1 MIMSVVM
8 KAKSTLTTLSIGD
21 FKLSNSSFK
30 QISQIDKLIHLEINA
45 SNLSETNYSYL
56 SSEGFSHL
64 KKISKLRKL
73 KIHNPKDSQG
83 RALPVYLPEFA
94 FSCPWLEQLEVSGC
108 LNITEMTLKVFLVCL
123 VTDSKLKHLN
133 IQDCGFDRG
142 FVKMMKQKYPHIKI
156 VD

>member
-1 MIMSVVM
+1 MSH
-8 KAKSTLTTLSIGD
+8 
-21 FKLSNSSFK
+21 SSFK

-45 SNLSETNYSYL
+45 SNLSDSETNYSYL
-56 SSEGFSHL
+56 YSEGFSHL
-64 KKISKLRKL
+64 KKISKLRRL

-94 FSCPWLEQLEVSGC
+94 FSCPWLEHLEVSGC
-108 LNITEMTLKVFLVCL
+108 LIELKELTLECFLVCL